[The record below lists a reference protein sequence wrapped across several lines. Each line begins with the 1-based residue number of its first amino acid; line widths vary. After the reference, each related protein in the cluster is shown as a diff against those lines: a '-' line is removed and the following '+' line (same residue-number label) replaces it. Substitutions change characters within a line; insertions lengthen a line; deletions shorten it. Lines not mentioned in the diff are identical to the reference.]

1 MEYTESLLNL
11 IRAQPENEVE
21 WTLHNISNAVLVDII
36 MGLLKLLNIYQM
48 KMAEYEESKGGE
60 L

>member
-1 MEYTESLLNL
+1 MHDTESLLEL

-21 WTLHNISNAVLVDII
+21 WTLHNISNAVLVEII

>member
-21 WTLHNISNAVLVDII
+21 WTLHNISNAVLVEII
-36 MGLLKLLNIYQM
+36 MGLLKLLNMYQM

>member
-21 WTLHNISNAVLVDII
+21 WTLHNISNAVLVEII